1 MKDELSEKI
10 MTKFVGLRS
19 KTYNNSIDDG
29 SEDKK
34 AKDNKKV
41 CHKKKVKFEDYKDCL
56 EAAQLDNKINDL
68 RKNKMDNKKT
78 IIQKR

>member
-1 MKDELSEKI
+1 MKDELSEKT

-19 KTYNNSIDDG
+19 KTYSNSIDDG
-29 SEDKK
+29 SEDK
-34 AKDNKKV
+34 KDNKKV
-41 CHKKKVKFEDYKDCL
+41 CHKKKVKFENYKDCL

-78 IIQKR
+78 II

>member
-1 MKDELSEKI
+1 M
-10 MTKFVGLRS
+10 
-19 KTYNNSIDDG
+19 
-29 SEDKK
+29 
-34 AKDNKKV
+34 

-78 IIQKR
+78 II